1 MRLYLFT
8 LLLILL
14 APSLASAKIVRF
26 TDSQGVVHITT
37 SGAAEAAAP
46 INPGP
51 PAPDAEPRNPGT
63 AVKQAAPEPPTP
75 PPPSAPP
82 GTNPAGKPMGL
93 TGPQTNPAPSWVSG
107 PPRVMQ
113 IRTNDNGKIE
123 ASQVPLPT
131 PVTPAPVSMAP
142 AAPLRVTPAAAVSPV
157 PQALGGGIVRFKD
170 HRGIIHI
177 TNEPPAPGPPATQ
190 VAAGTPETPPHPG
203 PGTRAALQSVSWMPP
218 ESGLG
223 AAIADLAMTAGET
236 RIRRYRDRHGVWHI
250 GNDAPPGGPAAPV
263 MPVRLEVGQTGP
275 NSERAS
281 PIRPPPAYA
290 VIEAAALPLP
300 PLMGKP
306 TVLARRDRLGTLHI
320 FNSPF
325 GEAGPPAAH
334 PLAFLGKVNQ
344 GLEAIIQ
351 EAAQAYRLPAALIL
365 AVIRMESNFV
375 PYAVSPKGAMG
386 LMQLMPGTASDLG
399 VRDPFCPRENILA
412 GCRYLRWLLDNFQG
426 SLPLAVAA
434 YNAGHQ
440 RVVAAGYHIP
450 PIKET
455 QEFVTQVLGLYCL
468 LEKIGRRL

>member
-14 APSLASAKIVRF
+14 APSLAAAKIVRF

-37 SGAAEAAAP
+37 SDTSEAAAQ
-46 INPGP
+46 IITGP
-51 PAPDAEPRNPGT
+51 PAPDAESRNPGA

-75 PPPSAPP
+75 PPPPAPP
-82 GTNPAGKPMGL
+82 RSHPAVESKGL
-93 TGPQTNPAPSWVSG
+93 PGSQTNAAPSRVSG
-107 PPRVMQ
+107 PPRLMQ
-113 IRTNDNGKIE
+113 IRPDDNGKIE
-123 ASQVPLPT
+123 ASHVPLL
-131 PVTPAPVSMAP
+131 APV
-142 AAPLRVTPAAAVSPV
+142 APLRVTPAAAVSAV
-157 PQALGGGIVRFKD
+157 PQALGGGIFRFKD
-170 HRGIIHI
+170 HGGVIHI
-177 TNEPPAPGPPATQ
+177 TTEPPGPPAMQ
-190 VAAGTPETPPHPG
+190 VAAGTPETPPQPG
-203 PGTRAALQSVSWMPP
+203 PGPGAALQSVSWMPP
-218 ESGLG
+218 DFGLR
-223 AAIADLAMTAGET
+223 AAIADLPMATGDT
-236 RIRRYRDRHGVWHI
+236 GIRRYRDRHGVWHI
-250 GNDAPPGGPAAPV
+250 VNDAPPGGPAAPV
-263 MPVRLEVGQTGP
+263 APVRLEARQTGP

-290 VIEAAALPLP
+290 VIEAAGLPLP
-300 PLMGKP
+300 PLMGNP
-306 TVLARRDRLGTLHI
+306 AVLARLDRLGILHI

-325 GEAGPPAAH
+325 GDAGPHAAH

-351 EAAQAYRLPAALIL
+351 EAAQAYRLPTALIL

-375 PYAVSPKGAMG
+375 AGAVSPKGAMG

-468 LEKIGRRL
+468 LEKTGRRL

>member
-1 MRLYLFT
+1 MRLCLFT

-14 APSLASAKIVRF
+14 APSLAAAKIVRF

-37 SGAAEAAAP
+37 SEAAGAAAR

-51 PAPDAEPRNPGT
+51 PGPDAEPRNPGN
-63 AVKQAAPEPPTP
+63 AAKKAAPVPASPPTP
-75 PPPSAPP
+75 PPPP
-82 GTNPAGKPMGL
+82 GNHPAVEPKAL
-93 TGPQTNPAPSWVSG
+93 TESQTNPAPGRLSG
-107 PPRVMQ
+107 PLGVIQ

-131 PVTPAPVSMAP
+131 PVTPAPVSMASV
-142 AAPLRVTPAAAVSPV
+142 APLRVTPAAAVSPV

-170 HRGIIHI
+170 HGGVIHI
-177 TNEPPAPGPPATQ
+177 TNEPPGPPAMQ
-190 VAAGTPETPPHPG
+190 VATGTPETPPHPG
-203 PGTRAALQSVSWMPP
+203 PGPRSALQPVSWMPP
-218 ESGLG
+218 DFGLR
-223 AAIADLAMTAGET
+223 AAIADLAMASGET
-236 RIRRYRDRHGVWHI
+236 RIRRYRDRHGVLHI

-263 MPVRLEVGQTGP
+263 APVRLEVGQTGP

-290 VIEAAALPLP
+290 VIEAAGLPLP
-300 PLMGKP
+300 PLIGKP
-306 TVLARRDRLGTLHI
+306 TVLAQRDRIGTLHI
-320 FNSPF
+320 FNSPL
-325 GEAGPPAAH
+325 GEAGPHAAN

-351 EAAQAYRLPAALIL
+351 EAAQAYRLPTALIL
-365 AVIRMESNFV
+365 AVIRMESNFA
-375 PYAVSPKGAMG
+375 PWAVSPKGAMG

-468 LEKIGRRL
+468 LEKTGRRL

>member
-37 SGAAEAAAP
+37 SEAAEAAAQ

-51 PAPDAEPRNPGT
+51 PTPDAEPRNPGT

-82 GTNPAGKPMGL
+82 GTNPAVKPMAL
-93 TGPQTNPAPSWVSG
+93 TRPQTNPAPSPVSG

-113 IRTNDNGKIE
+113 IRPNDNGKIE
-123 ASQVPLPT
+123 ASQVPLP
-131 PVTPAPVSMAP
+131 APV
-142 AAPLRVTPAAAVSPV
+142 APLRVTPAAAISPV
-157 PQALGGGIVRFKD
+157 AQALGGGIVRFKD

-177 TNEPPAPGPPATQ
+177 TNGPPAPGPPAMQ
-190 VAAGTPETPPHPG
+190 VAAGTPQTPPQPG
-203 PGTRAALQSVSWMPP
+203 PGPRAALQSVSWMPP
-218 ESGLG
+218 DFGLG
-223 AAIADLAMTAGET
+223 SAIADLAMAAGET

-290 VIEAAALPLP
+290 VIEAAGLPLP
-300 PLMGKP
+300 PLIGKP
-306 TVLARRDRLGTLHI
+306 AVLARRDRLGTLHI

-325 GEAGPPAAH
+325 GEAGPHAPH
-334 PLAFLGKVNQ
+334 PLAFLGKINQ

-351 EAAQAYRLPAALIL
+351 EAAQAYRLPTALIL

-375 PYAVSPKGAMG
+375 PGAVSPKGAMG

-440 RVVAAGYHIP
+440 RVVAAGHHIP

-468 LEKIGRRL
+468 LEKTGRRL